1 MQSETEHGTLSKE
14 ELTSNISLLFAA
26 GHETTVNLLGNALK
40 FTETGGKVCIAL
52 QPDIDNTGFLQV
64 QISDTGCGI
73 PQNALKTIFDKFRRI
88 DSGQETERG
97 TGLGLSIAK
106 HIVMAH
112 GGKIWATSQP
122 GNGSVFCFTLP
133 VV

>member
-1 MQSETEHGTLSKE
+1 MR
-14 ELTSNISLLFAA
+14 
-26 GHETTVNLLGNALK
+26 
-40 FTETGGKVCIAL
+40 IAL
-52 QPDIDNTGFLQV
+52 QPDDENAGFLRV
-64 QISDTGCGI
+64 QISDSGCGI

-112 GGKIWATSQP
+112 GGTIWATSQP
-122 GNGSVFCFTLP
+122 GTGSVFCFTLP
-133 VV
+133 VA